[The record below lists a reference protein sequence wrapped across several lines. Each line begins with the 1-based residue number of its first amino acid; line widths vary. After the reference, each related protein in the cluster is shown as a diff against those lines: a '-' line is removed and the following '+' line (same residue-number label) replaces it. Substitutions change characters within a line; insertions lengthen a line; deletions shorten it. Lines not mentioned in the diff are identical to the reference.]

1 MERNN
6 QQGCNPSR
14 PRSRVPHL
22 TEVAFGLNLIS
33 AIAYAMLV
41 YVDTHDLDYYLLRA
55 AIRVDDILHFSQT
68 NAVTTEALRRH
79 SQNVSTLAAGME
91 LAILISMFAVMMLV
105 LLFLSLIPNAWYRV
119 IMGNRCSGFLALF
132 ALPVSCLCALFWH
145 ASPDSASWYAD
156 ANTAFQSRYMH
167 RLFWLLF
174 AADVLCVAILFL
186 VSRVRPLSTW
196 TIGIL
201 LVFHCAFWLI
211 AMSPPPSLVSG
222 MLSLSLVV
230 FPLSGAV
237 WLRDLKTTDESA
249 TARGEM
255 RQVGKWTIAGLVVS
269 GALVLVIWSP
279 QTAYSLA
286 QPRNIGSL
294 SIELSRGPCFGSCP
308 SYSLTLH
315 GDGLVEYR
323 GIRFVRVKETQ
334 TARISTEQL
343 MQVLRDLDRM
353 DFFSVEDRAFQ
364 WCFDTASTSIFVS
377 VDGRQKRVTT
387 DTCGV
392 GLKGGPK
399 ARFLQ
404 IADEIDTIA
413 SSKQW
418 VQCNGLCRN

>member
-1 MERNN
+1 MEQNN
-6 QQGCNPSR
+6 QQGCSPSR

-22 TEVAFGLNLIS
+22 AEVAFGLNLIS

-79 SQNVSTLAAGME
+79 SQNFSTLFAGME
-91 LAILISMFAVMMLV
+91 LAILISMFAVIMLV
-105 LLFLSLIPNAWYRV
+105 LLFLKLIPNAWYRV

-132 ALPVSCLCALFWH
+132 ALPVSCLCTLFWQ
-145 ASPDSASWYAD
+145 AAP
-156 ANTAFQSRYMH
+156 NTAVENQFR
-167 RLFWLLF
+167 RLFWFLL

-201 LVFHCAFWLI
+201 LVFHYAFWLT

-222 MLSLSLVV
+222 VLSLSLVA
-230 FPLSGAV
+230 FPFSGGI
-237 WLRDLKTTDESA
+237 WLRYLKATQEGV
-249 TARGEM
+249 TARGKM
-255 RQVGKWTIAGLVVS
+255 RQVGKWTIASLVVS
-269 GALVLVIWSP
+269 GAMVLVIWYP
-279 QTAYSLA
+279 QRAYSLA
-286 QPRNIGSL
+286 YPRNIGSV
-294 SIELSRGPCFGSCP
+294 SIELSRGPCFGNCP

-315 GDGLVEYR
+315 GDGLVEYH
-323 GIRFVRVKETQ
+323 GTRFVRVKEKQ
-334 TARISTEQL
+334 TARISTEQV

-353 DFFSVEDRAFQ
+353 NFFTVEDRALQ
-364 WCFDTASTSIFVS
+364 WGFDSPSVSISVS

-387 DTCGV
+387 DGIYV
-392 GLKGGPK
+392 VKWNGPK
-399 ARFLQ
+399 ARILQ
-404 IADEIDTIA
+404 IAHEIDTIA
-413 SSKQW
+413 GSKQW